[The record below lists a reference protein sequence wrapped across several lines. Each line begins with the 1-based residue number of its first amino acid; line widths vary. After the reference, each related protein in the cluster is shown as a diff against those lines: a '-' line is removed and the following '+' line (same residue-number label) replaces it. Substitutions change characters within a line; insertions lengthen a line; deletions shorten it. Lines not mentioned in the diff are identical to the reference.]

1 MFSALGLALALLAQ
15 EAGQPAESGSEATLQ
30 SCVLEAEGWVC
41 RYRVPDSFYRAAP
54 APSLAAAPTPPEIAR
69 PTSPNL
75 ALEPELGPDTT
86 AQPAAD
92 SEAARQARLIR
103 RCADASWLSLCTPGD
118 RREAKALKDAAEARD
133 ALRLKVTSLT
143 ADGECEAAVKTALE
157 GGDLDLAREIRSF
170 CARAP

>member
-1 MFSALGLALALLAQ
+1 MFSALGFALVLLAQ
-15 EAGQPAESGSEATLQ
+15 EARSPTEAGSEATLQ

-54 APSLAAAPTPPEIAR
+54 APSLAAAPPPPALTPSADAAVAPATPPDI
-69 PTSPNL
+69 TTT
-75 ALEPELGPDTT
+75 EPLTD
-86 AQPAAD
+86 A
-92 SEAARQARLIR
+92 EAARQARLIR

-118 RREAKALKDAAEARD
+118 RREANALKEAAAARE
-133 ALRLKVTSLT
+133 ALRLKVTKLT
-143 ADGECEAAVKTALE
+143 AEGECDSAVKAALE